1 MTNNTIINQGNDILS
16 AIISTCLWNEPH
28 QLLEILVAL
37 EKIFSVDDESRDEF
51 LMSTSFVLGE
61 AIKTGLI
68 KKKLGFYALTTQGRK
83 KVEDDLRSLFNTTFN
98 SLPDY

>member
-1 MTNNTIINQGNDILS
+1 
-16 AIISTCLWNEPH
+16 
-28 QLLEILVAL
+28 
-37 EKIFSVDDESRDEF
+37 
-51 LMSTSFVLGE
+51 MSTSFVLGE